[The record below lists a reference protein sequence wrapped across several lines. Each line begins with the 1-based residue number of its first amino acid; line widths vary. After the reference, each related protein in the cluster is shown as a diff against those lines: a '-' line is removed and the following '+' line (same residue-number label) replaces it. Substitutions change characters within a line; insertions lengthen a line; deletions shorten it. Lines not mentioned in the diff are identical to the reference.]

1 MKIVFDGVDYDI
13 KPLTLSQYQTI
24 MDNENISDVDI
35 ISLFT
40 EIPREEVLKAGFADV
55 KFVAQALRGDWAGL
69 DSDLP
74 LQLTYTFEGKHYG
87 LISPSKLSFEEWINL
102 EVFFA
107 QSPLNL
113 PLLATHF
120 YKPLASDKQGEERE
134 LQPYSLQECMN
145 RASEFQRFPIKV
157 FLPALFFF
165 VSFLQELTA
174 NTLSSLETKA
184 TEKQSGRV
192 KKNLTR
198 KK

>member
-13 KPLTLSQYQTI
+13 KPLTIVQYQTI
-24 MDNENISDVDI
+24 MDNPNINDVDI

-40 EIPREEVLKAGFADV
+40 EIPRQEILKAPFADV
-55 KFVAQALRGDWAGL
+55 KFVAQALRGDWAGM

-74 LQLTYTFEGKHYG
+74 LQLTYTFEGEHYG
-87 LISPSKLSFEEWINL
+87 LIIPSKLSFEEWINL
-102 EVFFA
+102 EVFFT

-113 PLLATHF
+113 PLLAAHF
-120 YKPLASDKQGEERE
+120 YKPLASTKQGEDRE
-134 LQPYSLQECMN
+134 LQPYSLQECMT
-145 RASEFQRFPIKV
+145 RASQFQRFPIKV

-165 VSFLQELTA
+165 VSFLQELTT

-184 TEKQSGRV
+184 IENIKDKV
-192 KKNLTR
+192 KKIQTR